1 MASQARLGAE
11 KRGEDGLTGWQR
23 AGSDES
29 RETARRK
36 DGKKAKREQKKKKK
50 KGKARERKSI
60 DGDGQ

>member
-50 KGKARERKSI
+50 KRESEGKKKYRW
-60 DGDGQ
+60 